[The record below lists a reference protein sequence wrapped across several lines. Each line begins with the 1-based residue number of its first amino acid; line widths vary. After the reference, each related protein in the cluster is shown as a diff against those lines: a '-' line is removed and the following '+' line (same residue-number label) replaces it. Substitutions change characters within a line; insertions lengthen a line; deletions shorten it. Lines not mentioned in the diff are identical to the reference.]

1 MLKIQMARC
10 YPHMDNSSVLNGI
23 IIDVEKHYNKMVEVV
38 TKIEKAITSLKV
50 SAGGHITEIS
60 ELKNICEESQER
72 ITKLE
77 NGGRK
82 RNFTEY
88 VKDLD
93 WIVKEKSTTG
103 NVVKNCFEK
112 MENTTSAS
120 INGGLEN
127 DLLRAAEADNIGEQM
142 RIVRQ
147 ISHRRKIDDF
157 HKQITELKEENKKLR
172 EENIK
177 LKQSQ
182 NSASNEEINRMI
194 DSTINIMKYWNIQ
207 REGAK

>member
-1 MLKIQMARC
+1 MAKFTKNQCNFGLTEIHRTSKVNPDLLNQTIREIQYQCERQF
-10 YPHMDNSSVLNGI
+10 SVL
-23 IIDVEKHYNKMVEVV
+23 
-38 TKIEKAITSLKV
+38 S
-50 SAGGHITEIS
+50 
-60 ELKNICEESQER
+60 ER
-72 ITKLE
+72 ITNFEINTKLTDKYLLE
-77 NGGRK
+77 IDDRL
-82 RNFTEY
+82 RI
-88 VKDLD
+88 L
-93 WIVKEKSTTG
+93 
-103 NVVKNCFEK
+103 EK
-112 MENTTSAS
+112 MANTTSAS

-172 EENIK
+172 EEISRFDSVVKDRVRLIEENIK

-194 DSTINIMKYWNIQ
+194 DSTINIMKAWNIQ

>member
-23 IIDVEKHYNKMVEVV
+23 IIDVEKHYNKMVE
-38 TKIEKAITSLKV
+38 AISKL
-50 SAGGHITEIS
+50 
-60 ELKNICEESQER
+60 EENVR
-72 ITKLE
+72 KLE
-77 NGGRK
+77 NAERN